1 MSLFRYYISPAPNT
15 PSPPLSELAEVFADN
30 ITSALEKIKREQPL
44 PPHWP
49 AVWVHILTWAAG
61 DSRGFESTQIG

>member
-1 MSLFRYYISPAPNT
+1 MSLYRYYISTDPGT

-30 ITSALEKIKREQPL
+30 IATALEKIKREQTL

-49 AVWVHILTWAAG
+49 AVWVHILTWASD
-61 DSRGFESTQIG
+61 DSRGFESTQIR